1 MANGKAI
8 AGALSAAVLT
18 VLAAIGA
25 NEGGYV
31 FHQSDPGGET
41 NHGITKA
48 VAQANGYH
56 GSMRELPEVAARD
69 IYVSQYITKPGFL
82 PFVDAEPALGEEI
95 VDTGV
100 NTGPARAALW
110 LQQSLNHLNSRG
122 RDYPDVAEDG
132 KIGPAT
138 LGAYRA
144 LEQRRGRALACQ
156 LVVRL
161 VDAKQAGHYMAL
173 AGRNTSFED
182 FMVGW
187 TRTRIGNVDLAR
199 CRN

>member
-1 MANGKAI
+1 MANSKAV
-8 AGALSAAVLT
+8 AGALSAAVIT

-25 NEGGYV
+25 NEGGYA

-48 VAQANGYH
+48 VAQANGYS
-56 GSMRELPEVAARD
+56 GPMRELPEATARE
-69 IYVSQYITKPGFL
+69 IYVSQYITGPGFL
-82 PFVDAEPALGEEI
+82 PIVEVQPALGEEI

-100 NTGPARAALW
+100 NAGPARASLW

-122 RDYPDVAEDG
+122 RDYPDVIEDG
-132 KIGPAT
+132 RVGPAT
-138 LGAYRA
+138 LAAYRA

-156 LVVRL
+156 LVVKL

-173 AGRNTSFED
+173 AGRNSSFED

-199 CRN
+199 CGK